1 MTYICIESIKGMKE
15 TILDNL
21 QNSFVDKRMSARK
34 FQLIYY
40 KHLVFSINFLIQFF
54 FLSGLNTEIALRKAK
69 ENVEKHYA
77 VVGVL
82 EELNKTLT
90 VLEHYI
96 PRYFKGAKD
105 VYWSK
110 SQNSILEKH
119 QKLILFF

>member
-1 MTYICIESIKGMKE
+1 MRRVHSVHSQKVFKVKKIP
-15 TILDNL
+15 LL
-21 QNSFVDKRMSARK
+21 R
-34 FQLIYY
+34 QLTLHSQIR
-40 KHLVFSINFLIQFF
+40 
-54 FLSGLNTEIALRKAK
+54 GLNTEVALRRAK

-110 SQNSILEKH
+110 
-119 QKLILFF
+119 